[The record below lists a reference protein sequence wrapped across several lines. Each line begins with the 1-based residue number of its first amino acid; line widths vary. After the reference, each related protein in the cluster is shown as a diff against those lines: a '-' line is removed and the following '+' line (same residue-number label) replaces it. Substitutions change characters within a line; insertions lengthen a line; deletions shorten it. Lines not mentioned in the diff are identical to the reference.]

1 MAAISEEGK
10 ILFRVRRETLSTKNT
25 EQILQTIV
33 ESAEIADNSEV
44 NCVVYAR
51 GVKEVKEPGN
61 NFPDSTQIV
70 KQEATRLIFE
80 TKQFLIMLEEFASD
94 ASSENFLQSEK
105 KVNEINM
112 AIERLKS
119 SV

>member
-1 MAAISEEGK
+1 MGAISEEGK
-10 ILFRVRRETLSTKNT
+10 ILFRVRRETPSTKNA

-51 GVKEVKEPGN
+51 GVKEVKESGN
-61 NFPDSTQIV
+61 NSPDSTQPDSTQIV

-105 KVNEINM
+105 K
-112 AIERLKS
+112 
-119 SV
+119 

>member
-1 MAAISEEGK
+1 
-10 ILFRVRRETLSTKNT
+10 
-25 EQILQTIV
+25 
-33 ESAEIADNSEV
+33 
-44 NCVVYAR
+44 VVYAR
-51 GVKEVKEPGN
+51 GVKEVKESGN
-61 NFPDSTQIV
+61 NFPDSTQID

-105 KVNEINM
+105 KINEINM